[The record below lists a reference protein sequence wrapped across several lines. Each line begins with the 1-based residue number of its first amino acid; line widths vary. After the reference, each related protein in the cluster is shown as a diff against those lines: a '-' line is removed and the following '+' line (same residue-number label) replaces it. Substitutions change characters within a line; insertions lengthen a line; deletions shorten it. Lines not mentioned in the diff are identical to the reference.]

1 MSDVR
6 RALPVTLTLV
16 ALLSVTACSGTK
28 ATDAF
33 ERIPGEK
40 RLAAEFRKS
49 GPATWTVTTPRGTA
63 GFRVLSDC
71 VGGDGDIVVT
81 IKGLGKASTPCS
93 DESSPGGSI
102 SLAPQELVPPG
113 RRVTITVSAP
123 EGATWSAE
131 VDAMTKETKDAGS

>member
-6 RALPVTLTLV
+6 RALPVTLALA
-16 ALLSVTACSGTK
+16 ALLSVTACSGSEPS
-28 ATDAF
+28 DAF

-40 RLAAEFRKS
+40 RLAAESRKS

-71 VGGDGDIVVT
+71 VGGDGDIVVK
-81 IKGLGKASTPCS
+81 IKG
-93 DESSPGGSI
+93 
-102 SLAPQELVPPG
+102 PG

-131 VDAMTKETKDAGS
+131 VDAMTKEAKDKGS